1 MGAHTHVKKCI
12 SEETATFVLEA
23 EANSAVRCASGE
35 PGGHKL
41 TKNPKRP
48 TEEKREERK
57 EKREERRE
65 KREERGERREEIRE
79 KREEIREKRY
89 ERREKR
95 EERGE
100 KREERREKR
109 EDIPR
114 EAARSPHMRPQ
125 EVPK

>member
-65 KREERGERREEIRE
+65 KSE
-79 KREEIREKRY
+79 

-95 EERGE
+95 EEYGMHGRLLGSE
-100 KREERREKR
+100 SAQRLVAVAIWRCPMDK
-109 EDIPR
+109 
-114 EAARSPHMRPQ
+114 AAGDSGTKLLVIQGQSRWRFRD
-125 EVPK
+125 KAT

>member
-57 EKREERRE
+57 EKREERSQ
-65 KREERGERREEIRE
+65 
-79 KREEIREKRY
+79 
-89 ERREKR
+89 
-95 EERGE
+95 
-100 KREERREKR
+100 KREERREKNMACMGDFSGLR
-109 EDIPR
+109 VRKGLWLLQFGVAQWTKPLVIQGQSR
-114 EAARSPHMRPQ
+114 W
-125 EVPK
+125 